1 MVEVEVVIATPQL
14 KLSESTVSD
23 SLQSCSVSVPRL
35 GIIILV
41 TLSGVFFI
49 SSLLARRVM
58 YSMPWRMNGRDMSKD
73 FVLYSPRLRL
83 HM

>member
-23 SLQSCSVSVPRL
+23 SLQSCSVSVPRS

-58 YSMPWRMNGRDMSKD
+58 YSMP
-73 FVLYSPRLRL
+73 
-83 HM
+83 

>member
-23 SLQSCSVSVPRL
+23 SLQSCSVSVPRS

-49 SSLLARRVM
+49 SSLLAWRVM
-58 YSMPWRMNGRDMSKD
+58 YSMP
-73 FVLYSPRLRL
+73 
-83 HM
+83 